1 MIKIGINGFNRIV
14 KMIIYLTI
22 KNSNSNIKI
31 VGINI
36 KNEKLIDIDNL
47 IYILKYDTI
56 HRLPKINII
65 KNNNNIIINNKH
77 IIRITNEK
85 KNFKWDKINAKY
97 IIETE
102 KKNENNLY
110 NHIKSGAKKVIF
122 TYYPKNKKIPIFILG
137 LNHKLINKDN
147 NIISSS
153 SSSINCLAIILKV
166 LHKEFII
173 NECLAT
179 NIKSLNNKL
188 TIIDD
193 LNLKNKNIIKCRSF
207 LNNIIPIKNKFKKKI
222 NLIIPELKNKIKGL
236 DLIVPNINSSL
247 IDLNIKIN
255 KSTSYKDVK
264 NIIKFYSKNE
274 LSGILGYN
282 KKKLISSD
290 FLDDIRISIFDSKRS
305 TMLNKKFLKIISWYN
320 NEISYSKK
328 LIDLIKYIEYNII

>member
-22 KNSNSNIKI
+22 KNENDNIRI

-36 KNEKLIDIDNL
+36 KKFINIDYL
-47 IYILKYDTI
+47 IYILKYDSI
-56 HRLPKINII
+56 HKLPKINII

-77 IIRITNEK
+77 IIRITNKK
-85 KNFKWDKINAKY
+85 KNFKWDEINAKY

-102 KKNENNLY
+102 KENENNLF

-153 SSSINCLAIILKV
+153 SSTINCLAIILKV

-179 NIKSLNNKL
+179 NIKSLNNEL

-193 LNLKNKNIIKCRSF
+193 FNFKKKNIIKCRSF
-207 LNNIIPIKNKFKKKI
+207 LYNIIPIKNKFKKKI

-247 IDLNIKIN
+247 IDLNVKIN
-255 KSTSYKDVK
+255 KSSSYKDIK

-282 KKKLISSD
+282 KKKLVSSD
-290 FLDDIRISIFDSKRS
+290 FLNDIRISIFDSKRS
-305 TMLNKKFLKIISWYN
+305 IMLNKKFFKIISWYN
-320 NEISYSKK
+320 NEKSYSKK